1 MLSYKIIMRCEATV
15 REREGNIKGNV
26 KYPKLIF
33 CRIFIVV
40 IMCPYRLF

>member
-1 MLSYKIIMRCEATV
+1 MLSYKIIMRCDAPA

-33 CRIFIVV
+33 CRLFIVV